1 MAFVFWPGRG
11 ARLAGE
17 PGAWQTDIP
26 GWDSPDKLGQDRR
39 GPVMTELTREPGGA
53 DLLQESRKI
62 SAGARAASVEERT
75 VGTWAAI
82 STPVPPP
89 A

>member
-1 MAFVFWPGRG
+1 
-11 ARLAGE
+11 
-17 PGAWQTDIP
+17 
-26 GWDSPDKLGQDRR
+26 
-39 GPVMTELTREPGGA
+39 MTELTREPGGA

-62 SAGARAASVEERT
+62 SAGARAASVEEKA
-75 VGTWAAI
+75 VGSCAAI

>member
-1 MAFVFWPGRG
+1 MA
-11 ARLAGE
+11 
-17 PGAWQTDIP
+17 
-26 GWDSPDKLGQDRR
+26 
-39 GPVMTELTREPGGA
+39 ELTREPGGA

-62 SAGARAASVEERT
+62 SAGAHAASVEERA
-75 VGTWAAI
+75 VGSWTAI